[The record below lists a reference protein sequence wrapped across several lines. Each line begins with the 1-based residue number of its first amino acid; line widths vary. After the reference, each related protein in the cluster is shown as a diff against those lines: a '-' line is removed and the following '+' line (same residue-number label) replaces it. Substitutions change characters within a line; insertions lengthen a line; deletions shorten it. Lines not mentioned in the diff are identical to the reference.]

1 MLLLVVAIT
10 TTAVVCLICCFF
22 FCVKQCCECYAHDT
36 LAGNSRWFQR
46 LFPARVATK
55 FALVFNEKTWQ
66 TTKMLLLNSINTIY
80 YYKNND
86 VYNIYLQ
93 TSRSTKLT
101 NHIAPFTPDSS
112 VE

>member
-1 MLLLVVAIT
+1 MGPPQCEML
-10 TTAVVCLICCFF
+10 
-22 FCVKQCCECYAHDT
+22 T
-36 LAGNSRWFQR
+36 LPTLSMERE
-46 LFPARVATK
+46 FPAR
-55 FALVFNEKTWQ
+55 VFNEKTWQ
-66 TTKMLLLNSINTIY
+66 NLINTIY

-101 NHIAPFTPDSS
+101 NHSAPFTLDNS